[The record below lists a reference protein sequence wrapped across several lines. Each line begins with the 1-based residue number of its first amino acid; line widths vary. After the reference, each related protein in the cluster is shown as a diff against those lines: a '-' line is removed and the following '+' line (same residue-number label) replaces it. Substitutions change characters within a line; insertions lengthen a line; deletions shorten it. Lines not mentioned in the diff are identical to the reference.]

1 MTEAVLNEQ
10 YRNIVRLIHQQ
21 RLKEALNSLEHFLA
35 GGADWT
41 LYSELER
48 IRTSYNYMLQY
59 MRQNVAD
66 PERHKLHSKLLTDA
80 LNVADHARV
89 AKAGPVSTRYF
100 YSMHN
105 YLLTLP
111 SYSIRS
117 LLLEMENYT
126 EEIAVAGLL
135 QGDEVNNNA
144 DAVRERHEN
153 AQHILFYLL
162 WTNTEWKAED
172 EDEARE
178 ALKSVLLPEYDLSLF
193 VSGVTLSL
201 MECFDQKKIM
211 WLFDACGHS
220 STLVNQ
226 RALIGL
232 VIIFHIYHQRMH
244 MYPEVIGRLLAMN
257 EDPRFGEALNRIQI
271 QMTRSQ
277 ETAKIDRKMREEIIP
292 EMIKS
297 VNISRMKFDFDENDD
312 EGNDHNPDWAQNMEN
327 SPLGDKLREMSE
339 LQMEGADV
347 YMSTFAQLKNYPF
360 FKTISNWFYPFD
372 TQHSSVVKELGDK
385 DGNNI
390 LSLILGSG
398 FFCDSDKYSM
408 CFTIMH
414 IPKMQ
419 RDSMVAQLS
428 EQQMNALMD
437 ENKSAE
443 MKRLNES
450 AETIS
455 NQYIHDLYRFFKL
468 YPRRHE
474 FRDIFNEP
482 LRLHIYDFLKP
493 VLEKPEY
500 LRNLADYYF
509 RKEYMGEAASIY
521 YKLLNMTGD
530 DAEIYQKIGYC
541 RQKEK
546 KYEEAIEAYLRA
558 DMIKPDN
565 LWTNRH
571 LAICYRLT
579 RQFEKALEYYRK
591 IEEIEPENRTI
602 LFNIGSSL
610 AELGRDDE
618 ALKYFFKL
626 DFIDPSSI
634 KTWRAI
640 AWCSFLSGKNE
651 QAARY
656 YDKIIEK
663 KPQAPDYLNAGH
675 VAWTSGSMEKGIEMY
690 TKAIETS
697 ADRQS
702 FIRMFIKDKEILI
715 NKGIVED
722 DIPLMLDLL

>member
-21 RLKEALNSLEHFLA
+21 RLKEALTALEGFLS

-48 IRTSYNYMLQY
+48 IHTSYQYMLQY

-66 PERHKLHSKLLTDA
+66 PERHKLHTKLLADT
-80 LNVADHARV
+80 LSVADQARI
-89 AKAGPVSTRYF
+89 AKAAPVSTRYF
-100 YSMHN
+100 YAMRS

-135 QGDEVNNNA
+135 QGDEAENKA
-144 DAVRERHEN
+144 DTIRERHEN

-162 WTNTEWKAED
+162 WTNSEWKTED
-172 EDEARE
+172 EAEARE
-178 ALKSVLLPEYDLSLF
+178 ALKSVLISEDDLSLF

-201 MECFDQKKIM
+201 MECFDTKKLM

-220 STLVNQ
+220 STMVNQ

-232 VIIFHIYHQRMH
+232 AIAFQIYHQRMP
-244 MYPEVIGRLLAMN
+244 MYPEIIGRLLVMN
-257 EDPRFGEALNRIQI
+257 EDPRFGQALNRIQI

-297 VNISRMKFDFDENDD
+297 VNISRMKFDFDENDE
-312 EGNDHNPDWAQNMEN
+312 EGNDHNPDWASNMEN

-347 YMSTFAQLKNYPF
+347 YMSTFSQLKNYPF

-372 TQHSSVVKELGDK
+372 KHHSSVVKELGGT

-390 LSLILGSG
+390 LNLILGSG
-398 FFCDSDKYSM
+398 FFCNSDKYSM

-419 RDSMVAQLS
+419 RDSMVAQMS

-450 AETIS
+450 AEIIS

-482 LRLHIYDFLKP
+482 LRLQTYDFLKP

-509 RKEYMGEAASIY
+509 RKEYMSEAASIY
-521 YKLLNMTGD
+521 TQLLSMTGE

-541 RQKEK
+541 KQKEK

-571 LAICYRLT
+571 LAICYRLS
-579 RQFEKALEYYRK
+579 RQFDKALEYYRK

-602 LFNIGSSL
+602 LFNIGNCL
-610 AELGRDDE
+610 AELGRDEE

-626 DFIDPSSI
+626 DFIDPTSI

-656 YDKIIEK
+656 YDKIVEK
-663 KPQAPDYLNAGH
+663 KPQASDYLNAGH
-675 VAWTSGSMEKGIEMY
+675 VAWISGNIEKTIDMY
-690 TKAIETS
+690 TKSIEAS

-702 FIRMFIKDKEILI
+702 FSRMFIKDKDTLVS
-715 NKGIVED
+715 KGIKKD
-722 DIPLMLDLL
+722 DIPLMMDLL